1 MHQAESSGEET
12 AFRGRAFFAVH
23 GVISLSEMPG
33 GFVYGLIS
41 DFRMSGIL
49 SARYCCYGII
59 IMVMQSVNYICL
71 LRSSVIGS
79 HCIDAIKRISEPIR

>member
-1 MHQAESSGEET
+1 MQQAESSGEET

-33 GFVYGLIS
+33 DIVCGFIS
-41 DFRMSGIL
+41 NFKMRSIL
-49 SARYCCYGII
+49 SAHYCCYGII
-59 IMVMQSVNYICL
+59 IMVMQSAKYICL

-79 HCIDAIKRISEPIR
+79 RCIDAIKRISEPIR